1 MSIQYI
7 AIDKNTLV
15 EDKKIG
21 CDLYL
26 KSYVNRNSRYI
37 LFCRGDEQFGQ
48 DRKWSLI
55 ERNIEKLYIHSDDY
69 EKFFKYQEQNLSNIV
84 SSDNLSFQEKSHA
97 VYNVAK
103 SLTKDVL
110 RDIGSSKVDLG
121 RVKNWVKYSISFIL
135 NDENAFSGLISM
147 TSHDYYTYTH
157 SINLS
162 VFGLLF
168 GKHLSLDPEDLN
180 SFGTGML
187 LHDVGTVNVPL
198 EILTK
203 PGKLTKEEF
212 DNIKHHPETGYE
224 LLKNK
229 DGMDEKALI
238 PVIQHHENFDGTGY
252 PHGIGGHEI
261 DLYGKLARIVDVYD
275 AITSRRCYA
284 DKMNPFAALKEMKEC
299 MINCFDTELFQE
311 FINFLGPRS
320 SGIIKEHGG
329 VVCLGT

>member
-1 MSIQYI
+1 MRIRYV

-15 EDKKIG
+15 EDKKVG

-26 KSYVNRNSRYI
+26 KSYVNRDSRYI

-48 DRKWSLI
+48 DRKGSLI
-55 ERNIEKLYIHSDDY
+55 ERNVEKLYILSEDY
-69 EKFFKYQEQNLSNIV
+69 EKFFKYQEQNLPNILSN
-84 SSDNLSFQEKSHA
+84 DNICAKEKSYA

-103 SLTKDVL
+103 SLTKDIL
-110 RDIGSSKVDLG
+110 QDIDSSKADLD
-121 RVKNWVKYSISFIL
+121 RARNWVKYTMSFIL
-135 NDENAFSGLISM
+135 NDENAFSGLVSM

-187 LHDVGTVNVPL
+187 LHDVGKVGIPL
-198 EILTK
+198 EILNK
-203 PGKLTKEEF
+203 RGKLAKEEL
-212 DNIKHHPETGYE
+212 DIIKLHPELGYK

-229 DGMDEKALI
+229 YDMDEKTLS

-252 PHGIGGHEI
+252 PHGIGGSEI
-261 DLYGKLARIVDVYD
+261 SFYGKLARIVDVYD

-284 DKMNPFAALKEMKEC
+284 DKMNPFEALKEMREG

-311 FINFLGPRS
+311 FIYFLGPKS
-320 SGIIKEHGG
+320 SGIVKEHDG
-329 VVCLGT
+329 VVLLKT

>member
-1 MSIQYI
+1 MHYV

-15 EDKKIG
+15 EDKEVG

-26 KSYVNRNSRYI
+26 RSSVNGTSRYI

-48 DRKWSLI
+48 DRKGSLI
-55 ERNIEKLYIHSDDY
+55 ERNIEKLYILSKDY
-69 EKFFKYQEQNLSNIV
+69 EKFFKYQEQNLPSIISN
-84 SSDNLSFQEKSHA
+84 DNLSFKEKSYA

-103 SLTKDVL
+103 SLTKDIL
-110 RDIGSSKVDLG
+110 QNIGSSKVDLD
-121 RVKNWVKYSISFIL
+121 RARNWVKYTISFIL

-168 GKHLSLDPEDLN
+168 GKHLNLDPENLN

-187 LHDVGTVNVPL
+187 LHDVGKVETPL
-198 EILTK
+198 EVLNK

-212 DNIKHHPETGYE
+212 DIMKRHPEAGYK
-224 LLKNK
+224 LLKDK
-229 DGMDEKALI
+229 DSMDEKTLN

-252 PHGIGGHEI
+252 PYGIGGKEI
-261 DLYGKLARIVDVYD
+261 SLYGKLARIIDVYD

-284 DKMNPFAALKEMKEC
+284 GRMNPFAALKEMREG

-311 FINFLGPRS
+311 FISFLGP
-320 SGIIKEHGG
+320 GNTGVIKDHGG
-329 VVCLGT
+329 VVCLKA